1 MKGKV
6 TTVASDEVNRL
17 AASTANAHVD
27 ELFDPFE
34 PHARS
39 NRPSVVPFQEHNA
52 GRLQC
57 APHSIDVGGRTAAGT
72 DRTFHAH
79 NSRK

>member
-1 MKGKV
+1 MNGNV
-6 TTVASDEVNRL
+6 TAAASDEVNRL

-39 NRPSVVPFQEHNA
+39 NRPSVVPFHEHNA
-52 GRLQC
+52 GRL
-57 APHSIDVGGRTAAGT
+57 
-72 DRTFHAH
+72 
-79 NSRK
+79 